1 MDAVGARKP
10 GDISAIVDHDD
21 RVMVVRELHDGRRHG
36 EKRGAGHRLRAQ
48 LQKARAAAQVRGG
61 QIEGR
66 PAGSRSG
73 VGVEDRA
80 QGVGSRF
87 PP

>member
-1 MDAVGARKP
+1 
-10 GDISAIVDHDD
+10 
-21 RVMVVRELHDGRRHG
+21 MVVRELHDCGRRG
-36 EKRGAGHRLRAQ
+36 KKLGARRRLRAQ